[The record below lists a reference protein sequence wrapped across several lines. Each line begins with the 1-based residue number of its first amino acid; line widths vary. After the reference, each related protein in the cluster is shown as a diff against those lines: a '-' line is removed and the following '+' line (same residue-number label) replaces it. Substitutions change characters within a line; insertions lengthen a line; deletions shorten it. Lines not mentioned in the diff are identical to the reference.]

1 MFIKIG
7 MKSVILYTKKR
18 DIICVNYQLKQ
29 KRSYDMITIVQ
40 INERYMN

>member
-1 MFIKIG
+1 MFMKNGI
-7 MKSVILYTKKR
+7 KSVKKKKKKR